1 MTDIDSLI
9 GRESKHISEVF
20 SEVSLNGAVKRFDF
34 LIDEKKLN
42 SKYLN
47 EINITSQGDFVTLFQ
62 QLQEFDDYP
71 ALYIFGINPLL
82 EKTEIISLIESS
94 QLNIPARNKILNNT
108 GILYIGKVKKCA
120 WGRLIQHL
128 GYHQQR
134 KSHGLQID
142 FWANKTSLELK
153 LSYTVI
159 FFNKSM
165 ADYIQVLEQALAK
178 SLKPIIGKY

>member
-1 MTDIDSLI
+1 MTIIDSLI
-9 GRESKHISEVF
+9 KEESKKIYELFSKISI
-20 SEVSLNGAVKRFDF
+20 NGYVKKFNF
-34 LIDEKKLN
+34 IIDEKKLN

-47 EINITSQGDFVTLFQ
+47 DVNITSDGDFVSMFQ
-62 QLQEFDDYP
+62 QLQKFNDYP
-71 ALYIFGINPLL
+71 ALYFFEINPLL
-82 EKTEIISLIESS
+82 EKNEIIPLIEKSH
-94 QLNIPARNKILNNT
+94 LNIPARNKTVANT
-108 GILYIGKVKKCA
+108 GVLYVGKVKRCA

-159 FFNKSM
+159 FFDKST
-165 ADYIQVLEQALAK
+165 ADYIHVLEQALIK

>member
-1 MTDIDSLI
+1 MIDIDGLI
-9 GRESKHISEVF
+9 KGESKHISEVF
-20 SEVSLNGAVKRFDF
+20 SEVYLNGALKRFDF

-47 EINITSQGDFVTLFQ
+47 EINITSHGDFVPLFQ

-71 ALYIFGINPLL
+71 ALYFFGINPLL
-82 EKTEIISLIESS
+82 QKTEIISLIENS

-108 GILYIGKVKKCA
+108 GILYVGKVKRCA

-134 KSHGLQID
+134 KSHGL
-142 FWANKTSLELK
+142 
-153 LSYTVI
+153 
-159 FFNKSM
+159 
-165 ADYIQVLEQALAK
+165 
-178 SLKPIIGKY
+178 